1 MSSEVISTPLLEVF
15 RHGAVDREIRLMAA
29 QGTFGLS
36 APEHLAIC
44 ELLARD
50 SDAEVAGAAAASLR
64 ELNTAAGPQDAASPD
79 AATPEAAAPEQEKEE
94 TRTALQRIASMSPA
108 QRLARAVKGTR
119 EERAILVRD
128 PNRVVAVAVLSS
140 PKITETEVESIAKMA
155 NVSDEI
161 LRIIGNTRTWT
172 KKYSVVAALV
182 RNAKTPVG
190 VSMTLLH
197 RLVER
202 DVKALSVDRN
212 IPEVLRVAARKKITD
227 SKLNR

>member
-1 MSSEVISTPLLEVF
+1 MRGRV
-15 RHGAVDREIRLMAA
+15 
-29 QGTFGLS
+29 
-36 APEHLAIC
+36 
-44 ELLARD
+44 
-50 SDAEVAGAAAASLR
+50 
-64 ELNTAAGPQDAASPD
+64 PQMHFF
-79 AATPEAAAPEQEKEE
+79 
-94 TRTALQRIASMSPA
+94 TALQLFDVCALLVCA
-108 QRLARAVKGTR
+108 TT
-119 EERAILVRD
+119 ILVRD

-140 PKITETEVESIAKMA
+140 PKITETEIESIAKMA

-172 KKYSVVAALV
+172 KSYSVVTALV

-197 RLVER
+197 RLMER

>member
-1 MSSEVISTPLLEVF
+1 MSSDIVSTPLLEVF
-15 RHGAVDREIRLMAA
+15 RHGGVDREIRLMAA
-29 QGTFGLS
+29 QGAFGLS
-36 APEHLAIC
+36 APEQLAVC
-44 ELLARD
+44 ELLTRD
-50 SDAEVAGAAAASLR
+50 SDAEVASAAAASLR
-64 ELNTAAGPQDAASPD
+64 EMADAGSQAEPA
-79 AATPEAAAPEQEKEE
+79 AAAPPDDTSPGQEE
-94 TRTALQRIASMSPA
+94 TERTALQRIASMTPA
-108 QRLARAVKGTR
+108 QRLARAIKGTR
-119 EERAILVRD
+119 EERTILVRD

-140 PKITETEVESIAKMA
+140 PKITETEIESIAKMA

-161 LRIIGNTRTWT
+161 LRIIGNTRVWT
-172 KKYSVVAALV
+172 KKYSVVTALV

-212 IPEVLRVAARKKITD
+212 IPEVLRIAARKKITE

>member
-1 MSSEVISTPLLEVF
+1 MSSELVSSPLLEVF
-15 RHGAVDREIRLMAA
+15 RHGGVDREIRLMAA

-36 APEHLAIC
+36 APEQMTLC

-50 SDAEVAGAAAASLR
+50 ADADVARAAAARLR
-64 ELNTAAGPQDAASPD
+64 ELNAGVGNEQMPSQEDSP
-79 AATPEAAAPEQEKEE
+79 AQEAAADKEE
-94 TRTALQRIASMSPA
+94 DDRTALQRIAAMTPA
-108 QRLARAVKGTR
+108 QRLARAIKGTR
-119 EERAILVRD
+119 EERTILVRD

-172 KKYSVVAALV
+172 KSYSVVTALV

-190 VSMTLLH
+190 VSLTLLH
-197 RLVER
+197 RLMER
-202 DVKALSVDRN
+202 EVKALSVDRN
-212 IPEVLRVAARKKITD
+212 IPEVLRVAARKRITD

>member
-1 MSSEVISTPLLEVF
+1 VTREVVSTPLLEVF
-15 RHGAVDREIRLMAA
+15 RHGGVDREIRLMAA

-36 APEHLAIC
+36 APEQLAVC

-50 SDAEVAGAAAASLR
+50 SDTEVARAAAATLR
-64 ELNTAAGPQDAASPD
+64 ELNRAAGAPEAASPAPAPPDAASP
-79 AATPEAAAPEQEKEE
+79 EEEE
-94 TRTALQRIASMSPA
+94 TDRTALQRIASMTPA
-108 QRLARAVKGTR
+108 QRLARAIKGTR
-119 EERAILVRD
+119 EERTILVRD

-140 PKITETEVESIAKMA
+140 PKITETEIESIAKMA

-172 KKYSVVAALV
+172 KSYAVVTALV

-197 RLVER
+197 RLMER

>member
-29 QGTFGLS
+29 RGTFGLS

-50 SDAEVAGAAAASLR
+50 PDAEVAGAAAASLR
-64 ELNTAAGPQDAASPD
+64 ELNTAAGPQDVASPD
-79 AATPEAAAPEQEKEE
+79 AATPEAAAPEEEE
-94 TRTALQRIASMSPA
+94 TRTALQRIASMTPA